1 MIHTKPIGG
10 SSELEDDLLALLKL
24 DWASEKR
31 VQLELILFANNVYD
45 FVGDIFEDDWRNLYV
60 LVLLMLADI
69 HYKIQDSHGLVLKL
83 LLLKL
88 GHFLGSQQCFKH
100 LGTHIDLESSSV
112 IWVLFIDVALHYDL
126 DVGAIQSVENEI
138 VDCCLKRLNDGF
150 PL

>member
-60 LVLLMLADI
+60 LALLMLADI
-69 HYKIQDSHGLVLKL
+69 HYKIQDSHGLVLLAPSNVSSIWELTLILRAPVSFGSSL
-83 LLLKL
+83 LMLLYIMILTLVPSKV
-88 GHFLGSQQCFKH
+88 SR
-100 LGTHIDLESSSV
+100 T
-112 IWVLFIDVALHYDL
+112 
-126 DVGAIQSVENEI
+126 
-138 VDCCLKRLNDGF
+138 R
-150 PL
+150 